1 VQETST
7 PGLRERKKQQTR
19 HRLEA
24 AAVAIV
30 SEDGIEHLTI
40 DAVSERAEVSP
51 RTFFNY
57 FDSKEDAILGLRTE
71 DDTRQFVDAVVA
83 ELPAAPLIDNVLEM
97 LVRVSDSAMLDHE
110 LRERRRAV
118 LHRYP
123 ELLGRHFGHMG
134 RMLNPLTEGVQA
146 LMARDGEGQD
156 AAGRDAATAPHARAQ
171 TASACGPHGAT
182 GDPHAQVVL
191 MMCGAALRASMNT
204 VAESYGDLSTDQS
217 LALLHTRAAALVRE
231 TIERLS

>member
-1 VQETST
+1 MQECKFALAHGSWWAHTFDVQETSS

-30 SEDGIEHLTI
+30 AEDGIENLTI

-71 DDTRQFVDAVVA
+71 GDTRQFVEAVVA
-83 ELPAAPLIDNVLEM
+83 ELPPAPLVDNVLEM

-118 LHRYP
+118 LNRYP
-123 ELLGRHFGHMG
+123 ELLGRHFGHIG
-134 RMLNPLTEGVQA
+134 RMLEPLAEGVQT
-146 LMARDGEGQD
+146 LMARRAEGPGSESQDGPQ
-156 AAGRDAATAPHARAQ
+156 A
-171 TASACGPHGAT
+171 
-182 GDPHAQVVL
+182 HAQIVL
-191 MMCGAALRASMNT
+191 MMCGAALRAAMLALSD
-204 VAESYGDLSTDQS
+204 AHADLSTDRS
-217 LALLHTRAAALVRE
+217 LALLHARAAELVRE
-231 TIERLS
+231 SIERLS